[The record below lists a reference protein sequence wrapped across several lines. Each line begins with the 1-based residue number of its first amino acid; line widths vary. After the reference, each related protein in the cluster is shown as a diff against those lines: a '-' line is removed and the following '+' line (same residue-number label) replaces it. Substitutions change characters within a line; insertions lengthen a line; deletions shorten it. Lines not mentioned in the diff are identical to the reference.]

1 MPLGIPAVAHPR
13 WIRQGGTCLT
23 RSIEGPPMHY
33 RRRSPMTRADGQST
47 AMHWS
52 TVRVDAQAE
61 MCAVLGR
68 GSPVVFVPGWGLTPW
83 IYRHALARLA
93 RSCRV
98 YAPAIPGFS
107 GVPDRPLDERTV
119 ADCAAWLGR
128 FLDAAGLGP
137 VTLVGH
143 SFGGALAVR
152 AADDLPD
159 RIARLVLV
167 NPVGAEGWP
176 DVESAVPPLGDGP
189 LWERGAAAL
198 GDALALRM
206 LAPTTPPRRTAT
218 IGHDVGAPGRVGRT
232 DLIAAG
238 GGLTG
243 ELNRLAQRRLPVA
256 LMWSRGDRLISR
268 ASVESL
274 RACLGGPPVFTVAG
288 GHGWPITDPECFGHT
303 MRTVLDRIPTEV
315 AS

>member
-1 MPLGIPAVAHPR
+1 MP
-13 WIRQGGTCLT
+13 
-23 RSIEGPPMHY
+23 Y
-33 RRRSPMTRADGQST
+33 RHRSPVTRADGHHT
-47 AMHWS
+47 AIHWS
-52 TVRVDAQAE
+52 TVRVDARVE
-61 MCAVLGR
+61 VCGVLGR
-68 GSPVVFVPGWGLTPW
+68 GSPAVFVPGWGLTPW

-128 FLDAAGLGP
+128 FLGAAGLGP

-143 SFGGALAVR
+143 SFGGALAIR
-152 AADDLPD
+152 AAHDLPD
-159 RIARLVLV
+159 QVARLVLV
-167 NPVGAEGWP
+167 NSVGAGARP
-176 DVESAVPPLGDGP
+176 DVNGATPPLGDGP

-198 GDALALRM
+198 GDALSLRM
-206 LAPTTPPRRTAT
+206 LAPTTWPRPT
-218 IGHDVGAPGRVGRT
+218 ITSRHDVGDPASVGRT
-232 DLIAAG
+232 DPTARG
-238 GGLTG
+238 GDLTA
-243 ELNRLAQRRLPVA
+243 ELHRLAQRRLPVA
-256 LMWSRGDRLISR
+256 LVWSRGDRLISR

-274 RACLGGPPVFTVAG
+274 GACLGGPPVFTVAG

-303 MRTVLDRIPTEV
+303 MRTALDRLPTEV